1 MLFFLFTFISL
12 WLEKMRERERDADFG
27 SVSHAGIGTDVWTL
41 PFENITRILKV
52 GEYPYLIILQLWLT
66 FRT

>member
-1 MLFFLFTFISL
+1 MR
-12 WLEKMRERERDADFG
+12 ERERERDADFG

-52 GEYPYLIILQLWLT
+52 GEYPYLHHSSTSTNTESLIYVKI
-66 FRT
+66 

>member
-1 MLFFLFTFISL
+1 MR
-12 WLEKMRERERDADFG
+12 ERERERDADFG

-52 GEYPYLIILQLWLT
+52 GGYPYLHHSSISTDTSNLIYVKI
-66 FRT
+66 

>member
-1 MLFFLFTFISL
+1 MR
-12 WLEKMRERERDADFG
+12 ERERERDADFG

-52 GEYPYLIILQLWLT
+52 GEYPYLHHSSTLANISNLIYV
-66 FRT
+66 RI